1 MYSGYLTVGNGA
13 CGVTPM
19 KAQVRRPGQDDSRAS
34 VRWGF
39 LFSPERQTGA
49 SAPLARFRDE
59 HSDRHD
65 AMLAFLALAL
75 ADTGRERA
83 GISAAL
89 AALAPHLARYQ
100 RSVATYAR
108 LLVEPETDS

>member
-1 MYSGYLTVGNGA
+1 
-13 CGVTPM
+13 M
-19 KAQVRRPGQDDSRAS
+19 KAQVRRPDQDDGRAS
-34 VRWGF
+34 ASWGF
-39 LFSPERQTGA
+39 LFSPERRTGA
-49 SAPLARFRDE
+49 SAPRARFRDE

-65 AMLAFLALAL
+65 AMLAFLALALAL